1 LDWDYN
7 YYGTFDLDWTLDS
20 WFDWSL
26 DWDYNYY
33 VTLDWSLDWDY
44 NYYVTLD
51 WNYYANYYDGNY
63 YVSAYYGGAVD
74 DDDII
79 ARNWCSAQDDIPVC
93 TTDDIFGFNDD
104 FYYDDYTLSWDYNY
118 YGTWDLSWSLTWPSW
133 TWSLTWPSWTWS
145 LSWSLTWP
153 SWTWSWSLTW
163 PSWSFDWDY
172 TIWDLDYSVLVW
184 GRRNNRRVL
193 EINNYEDIQSVLR
206 RNLRLTDDT
215 MDYCVYCVDDD
226 IYNLDDALAEAL
238 ATYAV
243 ALIVIGG
250 IICLSIVGCILF
262 CVMCKGKKKQNTTI
276 VVAGGGGGGATVV
289 AP

>member
-1 LDWDYN
+1 M
-7 YYGTFDLDWTLDS
+7 G
-20 WFDWSL
+20 
-26 DWDYNYY
+26 
-33 VTLDWSLDWDY
+33 
-44 NYYVTLD
+44 
-51 WNYYANYYDGNY
+51 
-63 YVSAYYGGAVD
+63 
-74 DDDII
+74 II

-133 TWSLTWPSWTWS
+133 TWSLTWPSW
-145 LSWSLTWP
+145 
-153 SWTWSWSLTW
+153 
-163 PSWSFDWDY
+163 SFDWDY

-193 EINNYEDIQSVLR
+193 EINN
-206 RNLRLTDDT
+206 
-215 MDYCVYCVDDD
+215 DDD